1 MDVDKITGAIHS
13 TKPAGHEKARKDKSF
28 AQVLDRTMDMVHAN
42 KCSEDAPV
50 SASEVAP
57 VSCSEVSSVGRPA
70 ALQRASNLL
79 DLMEEYAQALSNPR
93 KTLRSIEPIVLRMQQ
108 ALKGLD
114 VQSLSYQRG
123 NDELARLVNQI
134 SVTASVEA
142 FKFQRGDYIGDR

>member
-1 MDVDKITGAIHS
+1 MDIDRITGAIHS
-13 TKPAGHEKARKDKSF
+13 TKPAGHEKARKNNTF
-28 AQVLDRTMDMVHAN
+28 AQVLNRAMDTGHAN
-42 KCSEDAPV
+42 KCSEDVPVSVSEIAPV
-50 SASEVAP
+50 A
-57 VSCSEVSSVGRPA
+57 CSEVSSVGGRP

-79 DLMEEYAQALSNPR
+79 DLMEEYAQALSDPR

-114 VQSLSYQRG
+114 VQSLSYQRE
-123 NDELARLVNQI
+123 NDELARLISQI

>member
-13 TKPAGHEKARKDKSF
+13 TKPAGYEKARKDKAF
-28 AQVLDRTMDMVHAN
+28 AQVLNRAMDTVHAN

-50 SASEVAP
+50 SASEIAP
-57 VSCSEVSSVGRPA
+57 VACSEVSSVGGRP

-114 VQSLSYQRG
+114 VQSLPYQRE

-142 FKFQRGDYIGDR
+142 FKFQRGDYIGD

>member
-13 TKPAGHEKARKDKSF
+13 AQLVGHEKTGKAGTF
-28 AQVLDRTMDMVHAN
+28 AQVLNKAMDTVHAN
-42 KCSEDAPV
+42 KCSEDAPASV
-50 SASEVAP
+50 SEVAP
-57 VSCSEVSSVGRPA
+57 VACSEFSSVGRP

-93 KTLRSIEPIVLRMQQ
+93 KTLRSIEPIVLRMEQ

-114 VQSLSYQRG
+114 VQSLSYQRE